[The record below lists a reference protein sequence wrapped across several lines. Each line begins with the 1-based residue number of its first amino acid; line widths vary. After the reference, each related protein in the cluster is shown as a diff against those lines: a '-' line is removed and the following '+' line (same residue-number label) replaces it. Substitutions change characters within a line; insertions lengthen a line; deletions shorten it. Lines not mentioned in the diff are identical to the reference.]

1 MADRYDRD
9 GVPEDIRNAYKEFL
23 HDDDHRSLIDELAIL
38 RATLYQS
45 LKKGEQV
52 KAKDRLGLI
61 NGIRDLV
68 KTIDDIETKQN
79 YMVHCSV
86 FQVLVNQIAEV
97 VKEVVLDAKIRE
109 ALAVGLA
116 ELSLPRPIQSYT
128 ATGELPEEGTVPEQ
142 HT

>member
-9 GVPEDIRNAYKEFL
+9 GVPDDIKTAYKEFL
-23 HDDDHRSLIDELAIL
+23 HDEDHRSLVDELAIL

-97 VKEVVLDAKIRE
+97 AKGVILDATLRE
-109 ALAVGLA
+109 AFAAGLA
-116 ELSLPRPIQSYT
+116 QLSLPRPIQSYT
-128 ATGELPEEGTVPEQ
+128 ATGELPEAGTLPE
-142 HT
+142 